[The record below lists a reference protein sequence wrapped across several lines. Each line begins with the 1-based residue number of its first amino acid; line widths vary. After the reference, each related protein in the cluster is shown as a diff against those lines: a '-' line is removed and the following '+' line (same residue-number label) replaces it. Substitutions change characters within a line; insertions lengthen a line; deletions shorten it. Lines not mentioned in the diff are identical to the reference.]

1 MFILFKPLCFS
12 EKQKKMSK
20 KRKNAE
26 LPETIEDLK
35 RRNEDLEAEKMSLV
49 ARIQELETSNKDF
62 EQEIRQLKENC
73 KCPQVKICFEV
84 NY

>member
-20 KRKNAE
+20 KRKNE

-49 ARIQELETSNKDF
+49 ARIQ
-62 EQEIRQLKENC
+62 
-73 KCPQVKICFEV
+73 
-84 NY
+84 